1 MKICRICNKEKSFDE
16 FHTRKL
22 KNNIGYRNE
31 CKECR
36 CLIEKKRRNS
46 NLDEYK
52 KKDKEYYQKNKEKHN
67 NKSKEYRIKNREQII
82 IQKKNYYEKNKNKI
96 KLYHQQNKNNRNLRI
111 RLLRKTSR
119 VFAIKE
125 SIRSRIHELFKNK
138 KTSTSLLIG
147 TNNNNLKKWIE
158 IQFDEKMNWNNYN
171 DYWVIDHVIP
181 LSFFNI
187 INENEKLMCTNWI
200 NLRPYE
206 KKENMKKSNK
216 IIISEILNHIK
227 LLKQISLLNEGYQTY
242 YENSMW
248 QRLELWYG
256 KNSTDE
262 ENFKD
267 FLKWAI
273 RSKVPNLLL

>member
-1 MKICRICNKEKSFDE
+1 
-16 FHTRKL
+16 
-22 KNNIGYRNE
+22 
-31 CKECR
+31 
-36 CLIEKKRRNS
+36 
-46 NLDEYK
+46 
-52 KKDKEYYQKNKEKHN
+52 
-67 NKSKEYRIKNREQII
+67 
-82 IQKKNYYEKNKNKI
+82 
-96 KLYHQQNKNNRNLRI
+96 
-111 RLLRKTSR
+111 
-119 VFAIKE
+119 
-125 SIRSRIHELFKNK
+125 
-138 KTSTSLLIG
+138 
-147 TNNNNLKKWIE
+147 
-158 IQFDEKMNWNNYN
+158 MNWNNYN

-187 INENEKLMCTNWI
+187 INENEKLICTNWI

-273 RSKVPNLLL
+273 RSQAPNLL